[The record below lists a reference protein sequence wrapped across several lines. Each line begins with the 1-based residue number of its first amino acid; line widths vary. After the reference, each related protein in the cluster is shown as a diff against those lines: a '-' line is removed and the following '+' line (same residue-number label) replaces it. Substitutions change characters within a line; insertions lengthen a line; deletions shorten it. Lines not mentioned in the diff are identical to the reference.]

1 MKNRKKLKGPADG
14 LLGLLFPAVLLLVMI
29 INLLVPDRSV
39 SETENRALAEKP
51 QLTLSNAV
59 RRDFAERYEN
69 YASDQFVGRDM
80 LRSVKVSL
88 SRLGGSHM
96 ENGVYIG
103 KNGRLFEEIQVPD
116 QGQMSENLTAIKSFS
131 ERYPDIP
138 VSMILAPD
146 AACVLSE
153 SLPLFGEWRIRVS

>member
-14 LLGLLFPAVLLLVMI
+14 LLGLLFPALLLLVMI

-80 LRSVKVSL
+80 LRSVKVS
-88 SRLGGSHM
+88 
-96 ENGVYIG
+96 
-103 KNGRLFEEIQVPD
+103 
-116 QGQMSENLTAIKSFS
+116 
-131 ERYPDIP
+131 
-138 VSMILAPD
+138 
-146 AACVLSE
+146 
-153 SLPLFGEWRIRVS
+153 

>member
-14 LLGLLFPAVLLLVMI
+14 LLGFLFPAVLLLVMI
-29 INLLVPDRSV
+29 INLLVPDRAV

-51 QLTLSNAV
+51 QITLSNAV

-103 KNGRLFEEIQVPD
+103 KNGRLFEEIQFLLFRDVLIVKVFLLHGFIHPC
-116 QGQMSENLTAIKSFS
+116 LCCYKRVVFS
-131 ERYPDIP
+131 RA
-138 VSMILAPD
+138 VFST
-146 AACVLSE
+146 
-153 SLPLFGEWRIRVS
+153 